1 MELEDFKTIRDV
13 FLDYYPDERID
24 IQPSSIVA
32 EAFAKEAEGEVIPG
46 TLEDQIM
53 HSGILNIMIYYPELV
68 ITNDRNDSQY
78 PIYGLYACFTFPG
91 CIIKLGRTDYTVEEL
106 YTGYRHSH
114 IGTHQQRFL
123 SNFCTGNGDT
133 PINKVRS
140 TINLGR
146 YKRPNAPDLATTV
159 MSLILVWE
167 ESVRIESAAGGPY
180 IYFKNAT
187 SLINDTPMTIPRVD
201 LRNCL
206 ARYNKKMTDR
216 VIDFLNYYCSLG
228 LDTFY
233 YDGKSWQLQASDTE
247 FVKRVTRVAKAY
259 IKTKSVASQIFSPV
273 FEKDGLY
280 YTSRLSPSNLDVT
293 QGTKVYWVFKNHNP
307 EINIVKSQESATP
320 EFVVNLPLLSILYT
334 FLVTLTNAIYAKSNK
349 DNLLSRAR
357 KISLALVK
365 SMRVQD
371 TDSL

>member
-24 IQPSSIVA
+24 IRPSSPVA

-46 TLEDQIM
+46 TLEDEIM
-53 HSGILNIMIYYPELV
+53 RRGMLRIMIYYPELI
-68 ITNDRNDSQY
+68 ITNDRNNSKY
-78 PIYGLYACFTFPG
+78 PIYGLYASFSFPG
-91 CIIKLGRTDYTVEEL
+91 CVIELGRTDYTVEEL

-114 IGTHQQRFL
+114 IPIHHQRFL
-123 SNFCTGNGDT
+123 SNFCTGNEDT

-140 TINLGR
+140 TINLGK
-146 YKRPNAPDLATTV
+146 YKRPNTPDLATTI
-159 MSLILVWE
+159 MSLILIWE
-167 ESVRIESAAGGPY
+167 ESVRIESSSGGPY

-187 SLINDTPMTIPRVD
+187 SLINDTPMTIPRVT
-201 LRNCL
+201 LPNCL
-206 ARYNKKMTDR
+206 AIYNKKMLDKVTDF
-216 VIDFLNYYCSLG
+216 INYYCSLG

-247 FVKRVTRVAKAY
+247 FIKRVTRVAKAY
-259 IKTKSVASQIFSPV
+259 IKTKSVASKVFSPV

-280 YTSRLSPSNLDVT
+280 YTGRLPPSNLEVT
-293 QGTKVYWVFKNHNP
+293 PQGTKVDWVFKNHNP
-307 EINIVKSQESATP
+307 EINIVKSQENATP
-320 EFVVNLPLLSILYT
+320 ELVVSLPLLSILYT

-365 SMRVQD
+365 SMRG
-371 TDSL
+371 